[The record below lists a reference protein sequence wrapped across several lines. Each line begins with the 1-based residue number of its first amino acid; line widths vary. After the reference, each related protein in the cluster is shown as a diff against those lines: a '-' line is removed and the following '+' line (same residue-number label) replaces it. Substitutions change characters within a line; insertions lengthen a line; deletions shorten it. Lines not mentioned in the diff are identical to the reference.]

1 MNKKNMES
9 GQKIQQELS
18 TINNNLN
25 ELRDKKEN
33 PTADDFM
40 WCGRGISPV
49 AGEKIRSI
57 AINSLVS
64 KRRSLQREFNKL

>member
-1 MNKKNMES
+1 MER
-9 GQKIQQELS
+9 GQKIQQEIS
-18 TINNNLN
+18 TITSNLN
-25 ELRDKKEN
+25 GLRDKKEN
-33 PTADDFM
+33 PTAHDFM

-64 KRRSLQREFNKL
+64 KRRSLQREFKRL